1 MFASASRIV
10 MNTLMNVSG
19 VTLTPASSI
28 NAAPAAI
35 IAVHA
40 AWVHSTSFFQ
50 YPTPVIGW
58 SSLRFISQ
66 LPHHT
71 ARKQPVSRGIVL

>member
-1 MFASASRIV
+1 

-19 VTLTPASSI
+19 VTLAPASSV

-50 YPTPVIGW
+50 YPTPVIG
-58 SSLRFISQ
+58 
-66 LPHHT
+66 
-71 ARKQPVSRGIVL
+71 

>member
-1 MFASASRIV
+1 
-10 MNTLMNVSG
+10 MNTLMSVSG
-19 VTLTPASSI
+19 VRLAPASSVSVPSG
-28 NAAPAAI
+28 AA
-35 IAVHA
+35 VTFHE

-58 SSLRFISQ
+58 SSLRFTAQ